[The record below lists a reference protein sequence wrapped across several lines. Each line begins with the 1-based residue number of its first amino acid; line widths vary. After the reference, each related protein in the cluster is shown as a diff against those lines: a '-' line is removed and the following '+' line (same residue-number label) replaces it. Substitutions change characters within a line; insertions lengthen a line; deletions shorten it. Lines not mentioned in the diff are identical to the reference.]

1 MPTDFT
7 STDSDIA
14 RTDGEGSMFAPIP
27 SWERGKTRRTFGSRA
42 TRVAPEARSFA
53 PNDTALEPAP
63 FVDAE
68 TSDFAATPVFASRTT
83 ARRGNG
89 AAPIAIAAGVI
100 LLGGL
105 AAAGWYA
112 TQPHDQGVAELTPGS
127 SVTTTS
133 TTTPAASPA
142 APDAA
147 LPGQMAQTT
156 APASAAPVAATH
168 ARITTTT
175 QTTGPVTQHNT
186 TTVARTAP
194 VRTPRSVSDNAADAS
209 AIAPAR
215 TPAPT
220 TVAPPTP
227 PAPLVLSIPQA
238 APTPPA
244 PADIPVMPQTAP
256 APAPTQ
262 TPPTA

>member
-7 STDSDIA
+7 STDADLA

-27 SWERGKTRRTFGSRA
+27 SWERGKSRRSFGGRG

-53 PNDTALEPAP
+53 PNDTTVESAP
-63 FVDAE
+63 FVDTE

-83 ARRGNG
+83 VRKGNG

-133 TTTPAASPA
+133 TSAPAAGPA
-142 APDAA
+142 TPDAA
-147 LPGQMAQTT
+147 LPGQMAQNTT
-156 APASAAPVAATH
+156 QASAAPAAATH
-168 ARITTTT
+168 ARIITTT
-175 QTTGPVTQHNT
+175 QTRGPMTQHNT
-186 TTVARTAP
+186 TTVARAASAKTS
-194 VRTPRSVSDNAADAS
+194 RTVSDNAADAS
-209 AIAPAR
+209 TIAPA
-215 TPAPT
+215 PAPA

-227 PAPLVLSIPQA
+227 PAPAVIPA
-238 APTPPA
+238 
-244 PADIPVMPQTAP
+244 MPQTTQAP
-256 APAPTQ
+256 PPTQ
-262 TPPTA
+262 TPPTV